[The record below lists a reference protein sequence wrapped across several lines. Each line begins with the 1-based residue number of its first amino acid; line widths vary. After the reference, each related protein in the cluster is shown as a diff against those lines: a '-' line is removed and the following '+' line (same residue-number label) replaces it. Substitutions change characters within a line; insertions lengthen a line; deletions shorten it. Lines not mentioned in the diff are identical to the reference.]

1 MKRILATIFIF
12 SLLAVPF
19 VSSGAVKNDA
29 SKELEIQVLKLKIQI
44 LQFQIQLLQKQFEE
58 ILQKQNNIEN
68 IVEKKIEENKDLKI
82 PQSTQNQK
90 GFFQKS
96 EIVEPELKKEVITV
110 ECYNCHY
117 SQGPFPRGASVKIS
131 QFLLTNSSTEDV
143 NLSAVSFWIDSD
155 FSKNIQSLMV
165 FIKFPADQFGVSQE
179 YSFVKKEFK
188 DHCKKMSWGGDLI
201 CSPLKENIL
210 NFSWES
216 PAIIPAG
223 KSVILS
229 LSADFTQTNSI
240 PFQVYQHP
248 LALKDCRALTTETQ
262 KEIFCSPN
270 QVYGQEIRM

>member
-29 SKELEIQVLKLKIQI
+29 SKELEIQVLKIKIQI
-44 LQFQIQLLQKQFEE
+44 LQFYIQKLQQQLQLLLHKA
-58 ILQKQNNIEN
+58 
-68 IVEKKIEENKDLKI
+68 KKEIEENEDLKI
-82 PQSTQNQK
+82 PESTQNQK
-90 GFFQKS
+90 GVFQKS
-96 EIVEPELKKEVITV
+96 ESVEPELKKEVITV

-117 SQGPFPRGASVKIS
+117 SQGIFLREASNVKIT

-155 FSKNIQSLMV
+155 FIKNIQSLMV

-188 DHCKKMSWGGDLI
+188 NHCIFDPGKLVVKENMSWGGDLI

-210 NFSWES
+210 NFSWNLQQ
-216 PAIIPAG
+216 
-223 KSVILS
+223 LS
-229 LSADFTQTNSI
+229 R
-240 PFQVYQHP
+240 
-248 LALKDCRALTTETQ
+248 LA
-262 KEIFCSPN
+262 N
-270 QVYGQEIRM
+270 Q